1 MEDALKKIEELF
13 GRFNVWENLTA
24 DYWAMLIA
32 QNPAYASRKE
42 LKIRSVES
50 GVYCEMERA
59 RGCGKYGNST
69 AASARNFAGAVDF
82 ADSRYALF
90 VDKYINGFTLFT
102 SREWMLV
109 LSRQPRLFDFAK
121 ANGALGVLD
130 DYAKSY
136 ISFKQP
142 ALAGKFEI
150 GEKFEFAEYVP
161 PQKTLLEIKFEE
173 FAKARKA
180 DALKQF
186 KELAAS
192 RPESATAE
200 MWALSIEDDFSNA
213 ELCEKNSAIKNGK
226 RSGFFAFGR
235 EHWLKVL
242 TARNMACAA
251 AKKYG
256 GFGMLNSSDWRILLC
271 SNFDFFLPLAEE
283 FGAWGKFFAGDW
295 HDLLAHF
302 LKTDSQK

>member
-1 MEDALKKIEELF
+1 MEGALKKIEELF
-13 GRFNVWENLTA
+13 GRFKVWENLTA

-50 GVYCEMERA
+50 GVYCEMERNKA
-59 RGCGKYGNST
+59 CGKYENLSK
-69 AASARNFAGAVDF
+69 ASAEKFAGSMDF
-82 ADSRYALF
+82 ADLRYALF
-90 VDKYINGFTLFT
+90 VDKYINHFSLFT
-102 SREWMLV
+102 AREWMLV
-109 LSRQPRLFDFAK
+109 LSWQPGLFDFAK

-136 ISFKQP
+136 IAFKQP

-150 GEKFEFAEYVP
+150 VQKFEFAEYVS
-161 PQKTLLEIKFEE
+161 PQKTRLEIKFEE
-173 FAKARKA
+173 FEKARKE
-180 DALKQF
+180 DALRHF
-186 KELAAS
+186 KECAAS

-200 MWALSIEDDFSNA
+200 MWAWAIEDDFSNA
-213 ELCEKNSAIKNGK
+213 ELCEKNSAVKDGR
-226 RSGFFAFGR
+226 RSGFFAFDR
-235 EHWLKVL
+235 ALWLKVL
-242 TARNMACAA
+242 IAQNKVCAA

-283 FGAWGKFFAGDW
+283 FKAWGKFFLSDW

-302 LKTDSQK
+302 LKIQNQK